1 VNTED
6 DFAKSSVAIIGLG
19 LMGGS
24 LAMALRGRCKQLLGI
39 DRDLDTL
46 EMALSK
52 GIVDIADTDPGA
64 ILPQA
69 DVVVLAVPVS
79 TILEMLP
86 RMPEFH
92 PGPAVVLDLGSTKAQ
107 IMNRMEGLPLEF
119 DPVGGHPMCGKE
131 SSGLLH
137 ADPSIYQGAPF
148 ALSSLERTSPNARAM
163 AETMVRSVGASP
175 IWLDPQIHDTWV
187 AFTSH
192 LPYLMAASLVNAT
205 SSEAAS
211 MLGPGFLGASRL
223 AGSDPEMMVDIL
235 VTNRAN
241 ILDALKQ
248 FQLELDNLEQVVKE
262 GDRES
267 LITILDRVHRQRSK
281 LIGGRGVDEA

>member
-1 VNTED
+1 MNGED
-6 DFAKSSVAIIGLG
+6 DFANSCVAIVGLG

-24 LAMALRGRCKQLLGI
+24 LAMALRGCCKRLLGV
-39 DRDLDTL
+39 DRDVDTL
-46 EMALSK
+46 EMALSH
-52 GIVDIADTDPGA
+52 GIVDGADSDPGT

-69 DVVVLAVPVS
+69 DMVVLAVPVL

-86 RMPEFH
+86 RIPGFH

-107 IMNRMEGLPLEF
+107 IMGGMEKLSPEF

-131 SSGLLH
+131 SSGLQY
-137 ADPSIYQGAPF
+137 ADPSIYRGAPF
-148 ALSSLERTSPNARAM
+148 ALTALKRTSPKARVM
-163 AETMVRSVGASP
+163 AETMVRSVGALP

-192 LPYLMAASLVNAT
+192 LPYLSAAALVQAT
-205 SSEAAS
+205 SVEAAS

-223 AGSDPEMMVDIL
+223 AGSDPEMMADIL
-235 VTNRAN
+235 VTNRAK

-248 FQLELDNLEQVVKE
+248 FQLQLDMLEQAVRE
-262 GDRES
+262 GDHES
-267 LITILDRVHRQRSK
+267 LIALLNRVHRQRTE
-281 LIGGRGVDEA
+281 LIGGRGSNEA